1 MQRDPEKEEI
11 KLIRGCLSPG
21 AGQTLEIGCG
31 NGRLTADLSRY
42 ADNLVAV
49 DSYME
54 DLVSARR
61 RIGTSVK
68 FVAALGEWLPFP
80 ANSYDTVIFTLSLHH
95 QKPHKALKEA
105 SRVLKDDGQILVLEP
120 VADSP
125 VSKLFAILEDE
136 SEKYAL
142 AEIAIDSS
150 GLKVIGTGSVR
161 TRWVFEDAAELV
173 SHLFDYFGLEPD
185 IETES
190 IMMQL
195 LGDLQGMEPLPIADV
210 TRFWLLR
217 MW

>member
-1 MQRDPEKEEI
+1 MQRDPEKEETG
-11 KLIRGCLSPG
+11 LIRGCLSPG

-95 QKPHKALKEA
+95 QKPHKALREA

-185 IETES
+185 IEKES